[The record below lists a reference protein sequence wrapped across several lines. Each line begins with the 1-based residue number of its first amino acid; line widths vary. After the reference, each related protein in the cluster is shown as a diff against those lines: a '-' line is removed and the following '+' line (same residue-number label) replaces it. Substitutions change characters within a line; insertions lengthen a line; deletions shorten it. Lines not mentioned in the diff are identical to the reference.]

1 MDHSLGFLCFYGGGI
16 SWLHTSTSFGLSSRS
31 RNTRCSEQRDLETE
45 GRGCFRQLFDL
56 NTFVMDISHRVSI
69 TTCSILEVS
78 DDDVLI
84 SLYI

>member
-45 GRGCFRQLFDL
+45 GRSGCRQLFDL
-56 NTFVMDISHRVSI
+56 NTIAMVVGCCRDISHHVSI

-78 DDDVLI
+78 AMR
-84 SLYI
+84 